1 MRLTHTAGQVVSGPW
16 DSRRVPAEYRRR
28 VIDGKTYTVSGD
40 LANLD
45 AATLAGMGLSE
56 YVPPDP
62 EPETLAAAQS
72 RRLAEFRAGA
82 AQAIAE
88 SVPAPWDSLRDLATL
103 AYAEWVDAFRALVAA
118 ELSRLETAVE
128 SAATVAEVD
137 AVSADWPEVEE

>member
-1 MRLTHTAGQVVSGPW
+1 MLLIHQSGAGPW
-16 DSRRVPAEYRRR
+16 PSNRVPAQYRRR
-28 VIDGKTYTVSGD
+28 EIDGQTYTVSGD

-56 YVPPDP
+56 YTPPAP
-62 EPETLAAAQS
+62 EPETLAQAQS

-103 AYAEWVDAFRALVAA
+103 AYAEWVDDFRALVAG
-118 ELSRLETAVE
+118 ELARLETGV
-128 SAATVAEVD
+128 AAAQSVPEVD
-137 AVSADWPEVEE
+137 ALVADWPEVTE

>member
-1 MRLTHTAGQVVSGPW
+1 MLLTHNTSGPW

-56 YVPPDP
+56 YVAPAP

-88 SVPAPWDSLRDLATL
+88 NVPAPWDSLRDLATV
-103 AYAEWVDAFRALVAA
+103 AYAEWVDDFRALVAG
-118 ELSRLETAVE
+118 ELARLETGV
-128 SAATVAEVD
+128 AAAQSVPEVD
-137 AVSADWPEVEE
+137 ALVADWPEVEA

>member
-1 MRLTHTAGQVVSGPW
+1 MQLIHNDGSGPW

-40 LANLD
+40 LANLPAD
-45 AATLAGMGLSE
+45 VLAGMGLSE
-56 YVPPDP
+56 YTPPAP
-62 EPETLAAAQS
+62 EPETLAQAQS

-118 ELSRLETAVE
+118 ELSRLESAVE
-128 SAATVAEVD
+128 AAADVA
-137 AVSADWPEVEE
+137 AVNAVAADWPEVTDEG

>member
-1 MRLTHTAGQVVSGPW
+1 MLLTHNTSGPW

-40 LANLD
+40 LANLPAD
-45 AATLAGMGLSE
+45 VLAGMGLSE
-56 YVPPDP
+56 YTPPAP
-62 EPETLAAAQS
+62 EPETLAQAQS

-103 AYAEWVDAFRALVAA
+103 AYAEWVDDFRALVAG
-118 ELSRLETAVE
+118 ELARLETGV
-128 SAATVAEVD
+128 AAAQSVPEVD
-137 AVSADWPEVEE
+137 ALVADWPEVE